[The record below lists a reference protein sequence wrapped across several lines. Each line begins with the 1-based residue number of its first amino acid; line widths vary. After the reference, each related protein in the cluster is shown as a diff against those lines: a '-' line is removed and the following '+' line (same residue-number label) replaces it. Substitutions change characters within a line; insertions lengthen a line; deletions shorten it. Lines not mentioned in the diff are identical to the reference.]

1 VNLPHLVGPSDEH
14 CSKHFSL
21 WFQSILQPPLAC
33 QDNMLFTEWSDAVV
47 GSAVT
52 EMLVWGASSA
62 VLGSAR
68 VEVEARKRER
78 RRGSRSILRF
88 SFV

>member
-1 VNLPHLVGPSDEH
+1 
-14 CSKHFSL
+14 
-21 WFQSILQPPLAC
+21 
-33 QDNMLFTEWSDAVV
+33 MLFTEWSDAVV